1 MNSRRALAGLLA
13 ILPLAA
19 LLLVLAVLPLP
30 ERVPT
35 HWSGSRPDGWTGGPQ
50 FLSGVLTVVVV
61 AVLAAAVSALLQ
73 RVVPQAWSRWVV
85 AGAAAVGWGA
95 FLLYVVTVW
104 RTGVDGP
111 DEVRELWPLLAVAGA
126 LLGGFVAY
134 AVHGRRIPPLEVLRE
149 RVPERG
155 RVRAV
160 RGRSVRPVEPW
171 TTEMSSTTLRVLGWV
186 LLVVFLGTGVAV
198 AWSGESLWLLALVVL
213 VGGGASVLALAWSAV
228 RLRVDAGGLE
238 VRSRVLRLRV
248 ARVPAEEV
256 VGVEVM
262 DLDPMA
268 WGGIGLRALPERT
281 AYVVRGGP
289 GLVVWK
295 RDGRRLALE
304 VTEGDHAARA
314 GARTL
319 LQAAGQRLGES
330 SGSS

>member
-13 ILPLAA
+13 IAP
-19 LLLVLAVLPLP
+19 LAVLLVVLVVLPPP

-35 HWSGSRPDGWTGGPQ
+35 HWSGTRPDGWTGGPE
-50 FLSGVLTVVVV
+50 FSSGVLTVVVL

-85 AGAAAVGWGA
+85 AAAAAVGWGA
-95 FLLYVVTVW
+95 LSLYVVTVW

-111 DEVRELWPLLAVAGA
+111 EGVGEAWPLLAVAGA
-126 LLGGFVAY
+126 LVAGAAAY
-134 AVHGRRIPPLEVLRE
+134 AVHGRRVPDLELLRQ

-155 RVRAV
+155 RVRPV
-160 RGRSVRPVEPW
+160 RGRAVRPVEPW
-171 TTEMSSTTLRVLGWV
+171 TTDVASTTLRVLGWV
-186 LLVVFLGTGVAV
+186 LLAVFLATTVVVAV
-198 AWSGESLWLLALVVL
+198 SGESLWLLAVVVL
-213 VGGGASVLALAWSAV
+213 VGGAASLLALAWSAV
-228 RLRVDAGGLE
+228 RVRVDAAGLE
-238 VRSRVLRLRV
+238 VRSRVLPVRV
-248 ARVPAEEV
+248 ARVPAAEV
-256 VGVEVM
+256 VGVEVA

-268 WGGIGLRALPERT
+268 WGGVGLRAQPERT
-281 AYVVRGGP
+281 AYVVAGGP

-304 VTEGDHAARA
+304 VTEGDHAART

-330 SGSS
+330 SGS